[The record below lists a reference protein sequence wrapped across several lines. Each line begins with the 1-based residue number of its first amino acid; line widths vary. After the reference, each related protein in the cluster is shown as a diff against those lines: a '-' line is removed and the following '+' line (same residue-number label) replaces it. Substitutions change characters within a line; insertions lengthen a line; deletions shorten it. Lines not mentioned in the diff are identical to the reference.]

1 MDNLVDK
8 RIEKLIH
15 QAQVNKAGGQLLQ
28 AKIILKKIIKL
39 DSKNEIALNNIANI
53 YKEMKDFD
61 QSVRYYLKAI
71 VANPLYKIA
80 KINLGILY
88 HEIGK
93 LDHAERI
100 YKEIIEIDKLDFGIY
115 FKLSNINFEYFTEDV
130 LCFIEN
136 ALKKNDLSLYNK
148 ASGCFIMAKAER
160 IKKNYKSEF
169 NFLSQA
175 HDYCYK
181 SNAKIYDQSLLYWL
195 NVIPKK
201 FDKINF
207 INKSSNELCSKIN
220 PIFIIGLPRSGST
233 LVEGIISSGSLKI
246 ENGGETAVINAQVVK
261 ENKDKILSKNLKK
274 NRFNI
279 DLKHLSNNI
288 LKRYNDLNLI
298 QKSKNY
304 YFTDKSLENFFYI
317 ELILKIFPNAKFIN
331 CERNLVDTI
340 FAIYGNFFEKM
351 SWTHSLTNILKYIDQ
366 YLITIDHFKKKYS
379 DKIFSVQLKNL
390 TEDSLVVSKKLF
402 HFCELEWN
410 KSSLEFYKRKDL
422 ISKTA
427 SNVQI
432 RKKIYKY
439 DSHKYKIYKEFL
451 KDHKNEYSWLQKI
464 L

>member
-28 AKIILKKIIKL
+28 AKIILKKVIKL
-39 DSKNEIALNNIANI
+39 DAKNEIALNNIGNI

-61 QSVRYYLKAI
+61 QSIRYYLKAI
-71 VANPLYKIA
+71 VASPLYKIA
-80 KINLGILY
+80 KINLAILY
-88 HEIGK
+88 NEIGK
-93 LDHAERI
+93 LDDAERV

-130 LCFIEN
+130 LCFIKD

-148 ASGCFIMAKAER
+148 ASGYFIMAKAER

-169 NFLSQA
+169 NFLKQA
-175 HDYCYK
+175 HDYYYK

-195 NVIPKK
+195 NIIPKK

-207 INKSSNELCSKIN
+207 INKSSDELCSKIN

-261 ENKDKILSKNLKK
+261 ENKDKILGKNLEI

-279 DLKHLSNNI
+279 DLKNLSNNI

-298 QKSKNY
+298 QKSMNY

-331 CERNLVDTI
+331 CERNLVDSI

-379 DKIFSVQLKNL
+379 DRIFSVQLKNL

-432 RKKIYKY
+432 RKEIYKY

-451 KDHKNEYSWLQKI
+451 KDHRNEYSWLQKI